1 MALINEQVAIVKHYM
16 ENMNEYRLEDG
27 YWWENL
33 KKLKLKDKKNIFV
46 NWKDIEKQIE
56 SKKLKIEKNGFL
68 IKQMFFEENEKLN
81 PIIMNKQEG

>member
-33 KKLKLKDKKNIFV
+33 KKLKLKDKSETYV
-46 NWKDIEKQIE
+46 NQVEELINEWIDNG
-56 SKKLKIEKNGFL
+56 KKSFL
-68 IKQMFFEENEKLN
+68 ERYM
-81 PIIMNKQEG
+81 

>member
-33 KKLKLKDKKNIFV
+33 KT
-46 NWKDIEKQIE
+46 
-56 SKKLKIEKNGFL
+56 
-68 IKQMFFEENEKLN
+68 
-81 PIIMNKQEG
+81 